1 MVNDRWADSER
12 QSATRFGFSLR
23 LAIFYGV
30 VFLLI
35 GGFLPYF
42 AVWLDGRGLSASEI
56 GIVLATPLMV
66 RVMITPVISF
76 RADRTG
82 DRRGML
88 IILAWGTLGASLVF
102 TQTHGFWTIL
112 SASIVFAVFW
122 TSIMP
127 LAEATAMAGVRR
139 AGLDYGR
146 MRLWGSLTFILASTG
161 GGFAIQRWGS
171 EAALWT
177 FIFAST
183 AIVVGAH
190 FLPPSDGNGSAKTDG
205 SGARVTMAPIR
216 VRDAVAL
223 MKAPLFLLFLLATSA
238 AQSAHAIYYV
248 FGTLHWRG
256 LGISTGIIGMLW
268 AIGVIAEVLLFT
280 KSAQIVRAI
289 GPLRLICI
297 AGMATAVRWTL
308 TAMDP
313 AIGFLFVIQILHGAT
328 FGAAHLGAV
337 HFISA
342 AVPEEYA
349 GTAQGVYASVTSG
362 IAMGSMMAVSGLL
375 YRALG
380 GESYYVMGALGIVSF
395 VAALALFKKWD
406 GKRILSNSALSG

>member
-12 QSATRFGFSLR
+12 QSASRFGFSLR
-23 LAIFYGV
+23 LGIFYGV

-66 RVMITPVISF
+66 RVLITPVITF
-76 RADRTG
+76 QADRTG

-88 IILAWGTLGASLVF
+88 VILAWGTLGASLVF

-112 SASIVFAVFW
+112 AASIVFAVFW

-127 LAEATAMAGVRR
+127 LAEAKTMAGVRR
-139 AGLDYGR
+139 DGLDYGR

-171 EAALWT
+171 EAALWA

-183 AIVVGAH
+183 AIVAGAY
-190 FLPPSDGNGSAKTDG
+190 FLPRSDRSDSANRDG
-205 SGARVTMAPIR
+205 KGARTTMAPIR

-223 MKAPLFLLFLLATSA
+223 MKTPLFLLFLLATSA

-256 LGISTGIIGMLW
+256 LGISTGVIGMLW

-280 KSAQIVRAI
+280 KSAQIVQAI

-297 AGMATAVRWTL
+297 AGMATAVRWTV

-313 AIGFLFVIQILHGAT
+313 ALGILFMIQILHGAT

-337 HFISA
+337 HFVSA

-349 GTAQGVYASVTSG
+349 GTAQGIYASVTSG

-375 YRALG
+375 YRTMG
-380 GESYYVMGALGIVSF
+380 GESYYVMGGLGIVSF
-395 VAALALFKKWD
+395 VAALVLFKRWD

>member
-1 MVNDRWADSER
+1 MVNDRRAGSER
-12 QSATRFGFSLR
+12 QSAAGVGFSMR
-23 LAIFYGV
+23 LGIFYGV

-42 AVWLDGRGLSASEI
+42 SVWLDGRGLSASEI

-82 DRRGML
+82 NRRSML
-88 IILAWGTLGASLVF
+88 VVLAWGTLGASLVF

-112 SASIVFAVFW
+112 AASIVFAIFW

-127 LAEATAMAGVRR
+127 LAEAVAMAGVRR
-139 AGLDYGR
+139 DGHDYGR
-146 MRLWGSLTFILASTG
+146 MRLWGSLTFILASMG
-161 GGFAIQRWGS
+161 GGFAIERWGS

-183 AIVVGAH
+183 AIVAGAH
-190 FLPPSDGNGSAKTDG
+190 FLPRSPGDGDAKAGSKG
-205 SGARVTMAPIR
+205 SGSTMAPIR

-223 MKAPLFLLFLLATSA
+223 IKAPLFLLFLLATSA

-256 LGISTGIIGMLW
+256 LGISTGVIGMLW

-280 KSAQIVRAI
+280 KSTQIVRAI

-297 AGMATAVRWTL
+297 AGLATAVRWTL

-313 AIGFLFVIQILHGAT
+313 ALGFLFVIQILHGAT

-349 GTAQGVYASVTSG
+349 GTAQGLYASVTSG

-375 YRALG
+375 YRAMG
-380 GESYYVMGALGIVSF
+380 GESYYVMGAMGIVSF
-395 VAALALFKKWD
+395 VAALVLFRRWD
-406 GKRILSNSALSG
+406 GKRILSNSTVSG